1 MMGMVKEELL
11 SSTISKIGALLAK
24 GAFGRLK
31 KRFDYREVGGAP
43 FLGLKHIVI
52 KAHGSSDAL
61 AIKNAI
67 RQCVEFSQ
75 SQ

>member
-1 MMGMVKEELL
+1 MGMVKEELL
-11 SSTISKIGALLAK
+11 STTVSKIGAFLSK
-24 GAFGRLK
+24 GAFGKLK

-43 FLGLKHIVI
+43 FLGLNQIVI

-67 RQCVEFSQ
+67 RQCINYER
-75 SQ
+75 